1 MKGYFLIRDYE
12 IPIIPEIQYND
23 LMDGTPD
30 NISFSFVS
38 DEDISRIINLKEKC
52 EVQIYDSPYP
62 VVGSIDL
69 ENNTITI
76 NNINYNIQEEFIY
89 SETSNYVGSIDKES
103 KEFTIND
110 KLYLYSNNVVYED
123 NRFHYYMCVSQ
134 ISGEKLSTDY
144 NNGYM
149 ITVLLKEQTMLLKDC
164 VRTDIAISPSLYPQ
178 IDTGKLDDN
187 GNKIY
192 KNIFD
197 TLYDATLKIVDCHN
211 MCKLNEQIFYID
223 DDLINSLKDVS
234 CPNLTYRDLS
244 TYSQL
249 NDIFMRIG
257 RVPYFENGTL
267 YGIKLQ
273 GTMKENIIDLNIYSH
288 LSSIKEEGINDNIYS
303 SKVYNNVYDNE
314 TAVVPQIF
322 ADMVKKPNDKYGIY
336 NVPASGSTTR
346 IPYSSYIIK
355 NVTWGD
361 LTYELTTTGGGSY
374 DVTINGEKYSISVN
388 SKGYASSI
396 WLISGGQYSLVQ
408 YIGEDQTFVLGNRT
422 YQING
427 DFVADENAINEWIRN
442 EYDKWIK
449 LDYQSETD
457 ISKTLLF
464 VDNYDYA
471 SKGIEDARSYSIS
484 LPYKIEDIVNIYSC
498 KPMVEIYNTLSDG
511 TIVYFGWKL
520 EKYDKNRIIENSSYE
535 FLSQL
540 QKRVTAYYVRGDNK
554 INNVICLEIENEDDS
569 EDGSGNSWNIWNVF
583 NIVSN
588 NDYQGA
594 FAWSTTELYN
604 KLRSQFYV
612 VEYKPIL
619 DTIYTNYDY
628 CSDDEIKPTSINN
641 FHLPYSQVSDRQVYP
656 ILEYN
661 LEKGLDTTIDVKFIS
676 ESIDILNVHAGDIVK
691 YNNIDYIVNKVNMFI
706 NNKSIECSFS
716 LTNNIVQNSILSSYS
731 DNVRVSSVISANT
744 TVNRNVHLFAENVI
758 RLMEYNEENAQTINN
773 NYQYFTQEIG
783 DVLSRHGWFNLGL
796 GLLPTDELNPYKFVS
811 KYPFRFDNIIETDNL
826 ETGEYYIKMSTGS
839 SLDNSTKITLTD
851 ADFPVALYYANKTFP
866 YMEDIEES
874 TEVTA
879 NTPDELSSIIYD
891 FGYGQF
897 TTNIFGWVI
906 SSYYLGLRTSSG
918 TTYTLRPEY
927 DSLFWEKDKWEFKI
941 LDNAEEAFERNRKLR
956 RTGNYR
962 FYDSTKE
969 YNTTKYG
976 TEKLI
981 STSGLISKIEY
992 SFPDSSYA
1000 TSEYVTK
1007 PLENA
1012 NLNYAS
1018 PIEETYIYDNIQVQK
1033 GIPVYFN
1040 TSINGCKLAGIGNK
1054 QSDFYSLYALPHISD
1069 KAYYLDLRENPR
1081 PYIQYKTICRDS
1093 DKITIKQLSSE
1104 INFLDNSILYSNSV
1118 SPYNTFYILKCPKFT
1133 HIDTFNIPSTTREL
1147 LDDGYLASYTDV
1159 TKFMSNTE
1167 SAVIELDT
1175 ELSKSTEYDYILCG
1189 VVLGEYSDEISGY
1202 PILSYKNI
1210 LKFNIKDSSTVNKL
1224 CLKSELYSSIN
1235 N

>member
-69 ENNTITI
+69 ENNTIVI

-89 SETSNYVGSIDKES
+89 NETSNYVGSIDKES

-110 KLYLYSNNVVYED
+110 KLYLYSNNIVYED

-134 ISGEKLSTDY
+134 ISGEKLSTNYD
-144 NNGYM
+144 NGYM
-149 ITVLLKEQTMLLKDC
+149 ITVLLKEQTILLKDC

-178 IDTGKLDDN
+178 IDTGKLGSN
-187 GNKIY
+187 GQKIY
-192 KNIFD
+192 KNIFE

-211 MCKLNEQIFYID
+211 MCKLNEQISYID
-223 DDLINSLKDVS
+223 DDLITSLKDVS

-249 NDIFMRIG
+249 NDVFMRIG

-273 GTMKENIIDLNIYSH
+273 GTMKENIIDLNVYSH
-288 LSSIKEEGINDNIYS
+288 LSSIKEEGVNDNIYS
-303 SKVYNNVYDNE
+303 SKVYNNVYDKE

-322 ADMVKKPNDKYGIY
+322 ADMVNKPNDGYGIF
-336 NVPASGSTTR
+336 NVPASGSTTT
-346 IPYSSYIIK
+346 IPYLGYTMT
-355 NVTWGD
+355 NVKSPNGT
-361 LTYELTTTGGGSY
+361 TYPITGSG
-374 DVTINGEKYSISVN
+374 DVTINGKN
-388 SKGYASSI
+388 YAITTNTNGTPSSI
-396 WLISGGQYSLVQ
+396 YLINN
-408 YIGEDQTFVLGNRT
+408 GN
-422 YQING
+422 YQFIQFIDSENIFTING
-427 DFVADENAINEWIRN
+427 TIYTINGTYTVDENAINEWVRN
-442 EYDKWIK
+442 EYSKWIK

-498 KPMVEIYNTLSDG
+498 KPTVEINNTLSEG
-511 TIVYFGWKL
+511 TQVYFGWKL
-520 EKYDKNRIIENSSYE
+520 EKYDTNRIVENTSYE

-540 QKRVTAYYVRGDNK
+540 QKRITAYYVRGDNK
-554 INNVICLEIENEDDS
+554 INNIICLEIDKGSES

-628 CSDDEIKPTSINN
+628 CSDDVNKPLSVNN
-641 FHLPYSQVSDRQVYP
+641 FNLPYSQVSDRQVYP
-656 ILEYN
+656 VLEYN
-661 LEKGLDTTIDVKFIS
+661 LEKGLDTTTDIKFIS
-676 ESIDILNVHAGDIVK
+676 KSIDVLNIHAGDIVK
-691 YNNIDYIVNKVNMFI
+691 YNYEDYIVNKVNMFI
-706 NNKSIECSFS
+706 NNESIECSFS
-716 LTNNIVQNSILSSYS
+716 LTKNIIQNSILSSYS
-731 DNVRVSSVISANT
+731 DNVRVSSIMSANT

-758 RLMEYNEENAQTINN
+758 RLLDYNEENAQVRNN

-783 DVLSRHGWFNLGL
+783 DVLSRHGWFKLGL

-826 ETGEYYIKMSTGS
+826 EDGEYYIKMSTGS
-839 SLDNSTKITLTD
+839 SLDESTKITLTD
-851 ADFPVALYYANKTFP
+851 NDFPVTLYYASKTFP

-874 TEVTA
+874 TEVTVS
-879 NTPDELSSIIYD
+879 TPDELSSAIYD

-918 TTYTLRPEY
+918 TTYTLRPDY
-927 DSLFWEKDKWEFKI
+927 DSPFWEKDKWEYNI
-941 LDNAEEAFERNRKLR
+941 LDSAVEAFERNRKLR

-962 FYDSTKE
+962 FYNSSKE

-992 SFPDSSYA
+992 AFPDSSYA

-1007 PLENA
+1007 TLENA
-1012 NLNYAS
+1012 GLDYDSQILNSYVYNNVQ
-1018 PIEETYIYDNIQVQK
+1018 IQK
-1033 GIPVYFN
+1033 GTPVYFN

-1093 DKITIKQLSSE
+1093 EKITIKQLSSE
-1104 INFLDNSILYSNSV
+1104 INFLDNSILYRNSV
-1118 SPYNTFYILKCPKFT
+1118 SVYDTFYILKCPKFT
-1133 HIDTFNIPSTTREL
+1133 HIDTFDIPSTTREL
-1147 LDDGYLASYTDV
+1147 LDNGYLASYTNV
-1159 TKFMSNTE
+1159 TKRISNTE
-1167 SAVIELDT
+1167 SAVIELGT

-1189 VVLGEYSDEISGY
+1189 VVLGAYSDEIFGY
-1202 PILSYKNI
+1202 PILEYKNI
-1210 LKFNIKDSSTVNKL
+1210 LKFNIKDSSKVNKL